1 MFILRKNF
9 SYQIK
14 LIKIAEKNNDFLEI
28 LADLFSNRFYENIL
42 IQNAENEEFIILLF
56 YLFKQEINSMENA
69 SLSSFLEEKNKF
81 IGKLLR
87 SYTTRS
93 EFKSF
98 LKMNFNDQIMKI
110 QNQHPNVELD
120 TKLIFNYFKNKY
132 SASNTSNS
140 NMNLG
145 TPGDKGKLVKES
157 ISASKIFTH
166 FDTGRIDT
174 ENLGKAIKRSSLLSL
189 VNYLFYFFNRENIMK
204 LMIINLI
211 FL

>member
-1 MFILRKNF
+1 
-9 SYQIK
+9 
-14 LIKIAEKNNDFLEI
+14 
-28 LADLFSNRFYENIL
+28 
-42 IQNAENEEFIILLF
+42 
-56 YLFKQEINSMENA
+56 MENA

-98 LKMNFNDQIMKI
+98 LKMNFNEQIMNI

-132 SASNTSNS
+132 SASNTSYTRNATYSS
-140 NMNLG
+140 NNTNLG
-145 TPGDKGKLVKES
+145 TPGEKGKLPKETL
-157 ISASKIFTH
+157 SASKIFSH
-166 FDTGRIDT
+166 IDSGSIDT

-189 VNYLFYFFNRENIMK
+189 VK
-204 LMIINLI
+204 LII
-211 FL
+211 FLKYFYIIFLIEKI